1 MGKLI
6 IIEGTDSSGKQTQTQ
21 KLYNRLVN
29 NGINVKKISFPNYNS
44 DASVLVK
51 MYLSGK
57 FGSKPTDVN
66 AYTASTFYGIDR
78 YASYKLEWEIEY
90 LSDYVI
96 ISDRYTGSNMIHHG
110 SKIDDEIEK
119 EKYLNWLEDLEFNK
133 FELPR
138 PDLTIFLN
146 VPIEYTFN
154 LMKNRDNKFT
164 GDSKKDIHERDEEYL
179 KKSYYNALNIA
190 REKNWKIINCVV
202 DNNMLSIDDIH
213 ELIYDEVKELL

>member
-6 IIEGTDSSGKQTQTQ
+6 IIEGTDGSGKQTQTQ

-138 PDLTIFLN
+138 PDMTIFLN

>member
-6 IIEGTDSSGKQTQTQ
+6 IIEGTDGSGKQTQTR

>member
-6 IIEGTDSSGKQTQTQ
+6 IIEGTDGSGKQTQTQ

-96 ISDRYTGSNMIHHG
+96 ISDRYTG
-110 SKIDDEIEK
+110 
-119 EKYLNWLEDLEFNK
+119 
-133 FELPR
+133 
-138 PDLTIFLN
+138 
-146 VPIEYTFN
+146 V
-154 LMKNRDNKFT
+154 
-164 GDSKKDIHERDEEYL
+164 
-179 KKSYYNALNIA
+179 
-190 REKNWKIINCVV
+190 
-202 DNNMLSIDDIH
+202 
-213 ELIYDEVKELL
+213 

>member
-6 IIEGTDSSGKQTQTQ
+6 IIEGTDGSGKQTQTQ